1 MPTAILP
8 DNTCRRSFLFLNYPL
23 TSKPFRCLM
32 PALRL
37 WLAILIASPAIVMAE
52 EATPDSTEQVSYYRD
67 VRPILQGNC
76 QGCHQPAKR
85 GGDYLMTDHQSL
97 LTSGE
102 SGSKAIVAG
111 DPAASYL
118 VELITPVDGK
128 AEMPKDKPP
137 LSEADQKI
145 VLNWILQGAKDDT
158 PDSAKD
164 KYDAE
169 HPPSYVRPP
178 VLTSVAFSPDGQLLA
193 VSGYHEVLLQKAD
206 GSGIAGRLV
215 GMSERIES
223 IAFSPDGTKLAVAGG
238 SPGRLGELQVWN
250 VADQALAFS
259 LPVSYDNV
267 YGVSWSPDG
276 KLIAIGCGDNSVR
289 GFNADSGKQVFF
301 NGAHEDWALDTV
313 FSKDGSHLVSVSRD
327 MAVKLY
333 EVKTQRFVDNV
344 TSITPGALKGGINAV
359 ARHPSEDQ
367 VLIGGADGVP
377 KVYRLFREKARKIG
391 DDFNKIKDFPELPGR
406 IYDVAFTS
414 DAAKA
419 VACSSLDG
427 AGHVHVFNVADGKKV
442 LELEGPLHAVYSISI
457 SPDNKRIASVG
468 FDGEVLLHDL
478 ETGKQLSQFSAVPI
492 TTQTA
497 SNQ

>member
-1 MPTAILP
+1 
-8 DNTCRRSFLFLNYPL
+8 
-23 TSKPFRCLM
+23 M
-32 PALRL
+32 PAFRI
-37 WLAILIASPAIVMAE
+37 WPAILIASPAIAMAE
-52 EATPDSTEQVSYYRD
+52 DANPDAEDQVSYYRD

-85 GGDYLMTDHQSL
+85 GGDYVMTDHQSL
-97 LTSGE
+97 LSRGE
-102 SGSKAIVAG
+102 SDSEAIVPG

-118 VELITPVDGK
+118 IELIQPVDGS
-128 AEMPKDKPP
+128 AEMPKGKPP
-137 LSEADQKI
+137 LAEADRK
-145 VLNWILQGAKDDT
+145 VLLNWILQGAQDDT
-158 PDSAKD
+158 PASAKE

-169 HPPSYVRPP
+169 HPPNYVRPP
-178 VLTSVAFSPDGQLLA
+178 VLTSVAFSPDGKLLA

-215 GMSERIES
+215 GISERIES
-223 IAFSPDGTKLAVAGG
+223 LAFSPDGTRLAVAGG

-250 VADQALAFS
+250 VADSTLAYS
-259 LPVSYDNV
+259 VAVSHDNV

-276 KLIAIGCGDNSVR
+276 KLVAIGCGDNSVR
-289 GFNADSGKQVFF
+289 GFDAGSGKQVFF

-344 TSITPGALKGGINAV
+344 TSITPGALKGGINAI

-377 KVYRLFREKARKIG
+377 KIYRLFREKARKIG
-391 DDFNKIKDFPELPGR
+391 DDFNKIKDFPEMPGR

-419 VACSSLDG
+419 VASSSLDG

-442 LELEGPLHAVYSISI
+442 LVLEGPLHAVYSISI
-457 SPDNKRIASVG
+457 SPDDQRIASVG
-468 FDGEVLLHDL
+468 FDGVVLLHDL
-478 ETGKQLSQFSAVPI
+478 ETGKTLQQFPAVPI
-492 TTQTA
+492 TPQTA
-497 SNQ
+497 SNP

>member
-1 MPTAILP
+1 
-8 DNTCRRSFLFLNYPL
+8 
-23 TSKPFRCLM
+23 M
-32 PALRL
+32 PAFRL
-37 WLAILIASPAIVMAE
+37 WLAILLASPAIAAAE
-52 EATPDSTEQVSYYRD
+52 ETAPPSADAVSYYRD

-85 GGDYLMTDHQSL
+85 GGDYLMTNHPSL
-97 LTSGE
+97 LTGGE
-102 SGSKAIVAG
+102 SGAEAIVAG

-118 VELITPVDGK
+118 VDLITPVDGQ
-128 AEMPKDKPP
+128 AEMPKGKPP
-137 LSEADQKI
+137 LSEADRKLIQD
-145 VLNWILQGAKDDT
+145 WIQQGAKDDT
-158 PDSAKD
+158 PESAKE

-169 HPPSYVRPP
+169 HPPTYVRPP
-178 VLTSVAFSPDGQLLA
+178 VLTTVAFSPDGKLLA
-193 VSGYHEVLLQKAD
+193 VSGYHEVVLQKAD

-223 IAFSPDGTKLAVAGG
+223 LAFSPDGSQLAVAGG
-238 SPGRLGELQVWN
+238 SPGRLGELQVWH
-250 VADQALAFS
+250 VADRNLAYS
-259 LPVSYDNV
+259 VPVSHDNV

-276 KLIAIGCGDNSVR
+276 SLIAIGCGDNSVR
-289 GFNADSGKQVFF
+289 GFSASSGEQVFF

-333 EVKTQRFVDNV
+333 EVKTERFVDNV

-359 ARHPSEDQ
+359 ARFPGEDQ

-377 KVYRLFREKARKIG
+377 KIYRLFREKARKIG
-391 DDFNKIKDFPELPGR
+391 DDFNKIKDFPEMPGR

-414 DAAKA
+414 DAALA

-427 AGHVHVFNVADGKKV
+427 AGYVHVFNVADGKK
-442 LELEGPLHAVYSISI
+442 LRELEGPLRAVYSISI
-457 SPDNKRIASVG
+457 SPDNQRIASVG

-478 ETGKQLSQFSAVPI
+478 KTGKRLKQFPAVPI
-492 TTQTA
+492 TPQTA
-497 SNQ
+497 STR

>member
-1 MPTAILP
+1 
-8 DNTCRRSFLFLNYPL
+8 
-23 TSKPFRCLM
+23 M
-32 PALRL
+32 PAFRI
-37 WLAILIASPAIVMAE
+37 WLAILIASPTIVMAE
-52 EATPDSTEQVSYYRD
+52 EAPPSAAKQVSYYRD

-85 GGDYLMTDHQSL
+85 GGDYLMTDHASL
-97 LTSGE
+97 LTGGE
-102 SGSKAIVAG
+102 SGSEAIVPG

-118 VELITPVDGK
+118 IELIKPVDGK
-128 AEMPKDKPP
+128 AEMPKGKPP
-137 LSEADQKI
+137 LAEADQKI
-145 VLNWILQGAKDDT
+145 ILDWIIQGAQDDT
-158 PDSAKD
+158 PDSAKE
-164 KYDAE
+164 KYDAQ

-178 VLTSVAFSPDGQLLA
+178 VLTGVAFSPDGQLLA

-223 IAFSPDGTKLAVAGG
+223 LAFSPDGTRLAVAGG

-250 VADQALAFS
+250 VADHKLDYS
-259 LPVSYDNV
+259 VPVSYDNV

-276 KLIAIGCGDNSVR
+276 NLIAIGCGDNSVR
-289 GFNADSGKQVFF
+289 GFDASSGQQVFF

-359 ARHPSEDQ
+359 VRHPGEDQ

-377 KVYRLFREKARKIG
+377 KIYRLFREKARKIG
-391 DDFNKIKDFPELPGR
+391 DDFNKIKDFPEMPGR

-414 DAAKA
+414 DATKA

-427 AGHVHVFNVADGKKV
+427 TGHVHVFTVADGKKV
-442 LELEGPLHAVYSISI
+442 LELEGLLHAVYSISI

-468 FDGEVLLHDL
+468 FDGEVLMHDL
-478 ETGKQLSQFSAVPI
+478 ETGKKLKQFPAVPI
-492 TTQTA
+492 TPLAAT
-497 SNQ
+497 N

>member
-1 MPTAILP
+1 
-8 DNTCRRSFLFLNYPL
+8 
-23 TSKPFRCLM
+23 M
-32 PALRL
+32 PAFRI

-52 EATPDSTEQVSYYRD
+52 EASSDSAQTVSFYRD
-67 VRPILQGNC
+67 VRPILQGSC

-85 GGDYLMTDHQSL
+85 GGDYLMTNHQSL
-97 LTSGE
+97 LTGGE
-102 SGSKAIVAG
+102 SGSEAIVPG
-111 DPAASYL
+111 DLSASYL
-118 VELITPVDGK
+118 VDLITPVDGK
-128 AEMPKDKPP
+128 AEMPQGKPP
-137 LSEADQKI
+137 LAEADRTI
-145 VLNWILQGAKDDT
+145 IRNWILQGAKDDT

-164 KYDAE
+164 KYDAD
-169 HPPSYVRPP
+169 HPPVYVRPP
-178 VLTSVAFSPDGQLLA
+178 VLTSVAFSPDGKLLA

-223 IAFSPDGTKLAVAGG
+223 LAFSPDGSQLAVAGG

-250 VADQALAFS
+250 VDDRKLAYS
-259 LPVSYDNV
+259 VPVSYDNV
-267 YGVSWSPDG
+267 YGTSWSPDG

-289 GFNADSGKQVFF
+289 AFDAGSGKQVFF

-359 ARHPSEDQ
+359 ARYPGEDQ
-367 VLIGGADGVP
+367 VLIGGADGIP
-377 KVYRLFREKARKIG
+377 KIYRLFREKARKIG
-391 DDFNKIKDFPELPGR
+391 DDFNKIKDFPEMPGR

-414 DAAKA
+414 DAAQA

-427 AGHVHVFNVADGKKV
+427 AGYVHVFNVADGKKA
-442 LELEGPLHAVYSISI
+442 LELEGPLHAVYSICI
-457 SPDNKRIASVG
+457 SPDNKQIASVG

-478 ETGKQLSQFSAVPI
+478 QTGKQLQHFPAVPI
-492 TTQTA
+492 TRQTA

>member
-1 MPTAILP
+1 
-8 DNTCRRSFLFLNYPL
+8 
-23 TSKPFRCLM
+23 M
-32 PALRL
+32 PAFRI
-37 WLAILIASPAIVMAE
+37 WLAILLLSPAIAMAE
-52 EATPDSTEQVSYYRD
+52 EAASDSTDPVSFYRD

-85 GGDYLMTDHQSL
+85 GGDYLMTDHLSL
-97 LTSGE
+97 LSGGE
-102 SGSKAIVAG
+102 SGSVAVVAG

-118 VELITPVDGK
+118 VELITPVSGK
-128 AEMPKDKPP
+128 AEMPKGKPP

-145 VLNWILQGAKDDT
+145 ILNWILQGAKDDT
-158 PDSAKD
+158 PDSAKE

-178 VLTSVAFSPDGQLLA
+178 VLTGVAFSPDSTLLA

-206 GSGIAGRLV
+206 GSGMAGRLV
-215 GMSERIES
+215 GLSERIES
-223 IAFSPDGTKLAVAGG
+223 LAFSPDGSQLAVAGG

-250 VADQALAFS
+250 VADRKLAYS
-259 LPVSYDNV
+259 VPVSYDNV
-267 YGVSWSPDG
+267 YGASWSPDG

-289 GFNADSGKQVFF
+289 AFEATSGKQVFF

-359 ARHPSEDQ
+359 ARHPGEDQ

-377 KVYRLFREKARKIG
+377 KIYRLFREKARKIG
-391 DDFNKIKDFPELPGR
+391 DDFNKIKDFPEMPGR

-414 DAAKA
+414 DATKA

-427 AGHVHVFNVADGKKV
+427 AGHVHVFTVADGKKA

-457 SPDNKRIASVG
+457 APDNKRIALVG
-468 FDGEVLLHDL
+468 FDGEVLLYDL
-478 ETGKQLSQFSAVPI
+478 ETGKPLQQFPAVPI
-492 TTQTA
+492 TPQTA
-497 SNQ
+497 STP

>member
-1 MPTAILP
+1 
-8 DNTCRRSFLFLNYPL
+8 
-23 TSKPFRCLM
+23 M
-32 PALRL
+32 PALRI
-37 WLAILIASPAIVMAE
+37 WLAILIASPAIAMAE
-52 EATPDSTEQVSYYRD
+52 DATPDSADQVSYYRD

-85 GGDYLMTDHQSL
+85 GGDYLMTDHPSL
-97 LTSGE
+97 LTGGE
-102 SGSKAIVAG
+102 SGSEAIVAG

-128 AEMPKDKPP
+128 AEMPKGKPP

-145 VLNWILQGAKDDT
+145 ILNWILQGAKDDT

-164 KYDAE
+164 NYDAE
-169 HPPSYVRPP
+169 NPPTYVRPP
-178 VLTSVAFSPDGQLLA
+178 VLTSVTFSPDGQLLA
-193 VSGYHEVLLQKAD
+193 VSGYHEVLLQNAD

-223 IAFSPDGTKLAVAGG
+223 LAFSPDGKLLAVAGG

-250 VADQALAFS
+250 VAERKLAYS
-259 LPVSYDNV
+259 ISVSYDNV

-276 KLIAIGCGDNSVR
+276 SLVAIGCGDNSVR
-289 GFNADSGKQVFF
+289 GFDAKSGQQVFF

-359 ARHPSEDQ
+359 ARHPNEDQ

-377 KVYRLFREKARKIG
+377 KIYRLFREKARKIG
-391 DDFNKIKDFPELPGR
+391 DDFNKIKDFPEMPGR

-419 VACSSLDG
+419 VACSSFDG
-427 AGHVHVFNVADGKKV
+427 TGHIHVFTVADGKKV
-442 LELEGPLHAVYSISI
+442 LELEGPMGSPLHAVYSISI

-478 ETGKQLSQFSAVPI
+478 ETGKQLKQFPAVPI
-492 TTQTA
+492 TPQTA